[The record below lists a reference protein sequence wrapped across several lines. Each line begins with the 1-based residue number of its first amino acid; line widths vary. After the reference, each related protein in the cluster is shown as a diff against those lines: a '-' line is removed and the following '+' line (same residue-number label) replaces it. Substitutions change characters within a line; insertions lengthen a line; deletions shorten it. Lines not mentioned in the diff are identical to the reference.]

1 MRDNPILVF
10 DFGGV
15 LIDWDPRYLYR
26 KLFDGDNAAMER
38 FLSEINFYDWNHE
51 QDKGRPFAEGIAE
64 LSKEYPHYA
73 TMISAFGERWEET
86 IGGQIPET
94 VETLQQLKE
103 QRYPLFGL
111 TNWSAETFSRIRPRY
126 DFLSW
131 FDDIIVSGE
140 VGVAKPDA
148 AIYEIL
154 LEAANA
160 NAEQCL
166 FIDDSKV
173 NVNAAA
179 ELGFMTIR
187 YESPEQLQQE
197 LSTRGLA

>member
-1 MRDNPILVF
+1 MSNNPIFVF

-26 KLFDGDNAAMER
+26 KLFGGDNVAMER
-38 FLSEINFYDWNHE
+38 FLSEVNFYDWNHE
-51 QDKGRPFAEGIAE
+51 QDKGRPFDEGIAE
-64 LSKEYPHYA
+64 LSEKFPHYA

-86 IGGQIPET
+86 IAGQIPET
-94 VETLQQLKE
+94 VATLQQLKE
-103 QRYPLFGL
+103 QGYPLFGL

-131 FDDIIVSGE
+131 FDDIVVSGE
-140 VGVAKPDA
+140 VGVAKPDPV
-148 AIYEIL
+148 IYEIL
-154 LEAANA
+154 LEAAKA

-187 YESPEQLQQE
+187 FESPEQLQQE
-197 LSTRGLA
+197 LSMRGLQ